1 MSEGSKR
8 SNLGTGYPHRQ
19 NLTGVVGGGVPRT
32 HTLTF
37 QKIYTR
43 KILSLYPMTTKEIIQ
58 NNLVG
63 IVTLVFVAG
72 GLYFKLDSMDSIQ
85 KIHDEQ
91 IEDLEEAHREDIK
104 EVRNQIH
111 DLELRLYESKCNK

>member
-1 MSEGSKR
+1 
-8 SNLGTGYPHRQ
+8 
-19 NLTGVVGGGVPRT
+19 
-32 HTLTF
+32 
-37 QKIYTR
+37 
-43 KILSLYPMTTKEIIQ
+43 MTTKEIIQ

-63 IVTLVFVAG
+63 IITLVFVAG